1 MTGRRWIFLTFA
13 TIATVVGLTA
23 IIAYAIDPY
32 GVLRDPT
39 GRKLSIYFEERK
51 AKCLMSRQ
59 YVPANFDGLI
69 IGPSASANWDVP
81 TLAGARMFNESLV
94 GANAAE
100 EQIVV
105 NQALS
110 RGHFKLAVF
119 ILNPILTSSH
129 DVKEGLDNVRVSEAI
144 GSFHLFVHEAAH
156 GLLAAHVGFS
166 KSNTAPDGQLF
177 FRNPKDL
184 RIPKSFDDTSFSI
197 DPVAVEQYRSTVQS
211 LRNNGAA
218 IVYVVS
224 PMYEPCYRLRK
235 TRLLAYMQTIRPLLP
250 PAPVID
256 LDGSEYARLRSDPEN
271 YFDCYHLEPQGTAKV
286 VALLDTLVPR
296 AIASGN

>member
-1 MTGRRWIFLTFA
+1 MTGRRWIILTITTVSIAVGVVAAIAFA
-13 TIATVVGLTA
+13 L
-23 IIAYAIDPY
+23 DPY
-32 GVLRDPT
+32 GVWRDPT
-39 GRKLSIYFEERK
+39 GRKLAIYFEERK
-51 AKCLMSRQ
+51 AKYLMSRQ

-69 IGPSASANWDVP
+69 VGASSSANWDVP
-81 TLAGARMFNESLV
+81 TLAGVRMFNESIV

-119 ILNPILTSSH
+119 ILSPIMTSHH
-129 DVKEGLDNVRVSEAI
+129 DVKEGLDHVRVAEAI
-144 GSFHLFVHEAAH
+144 GSFHLFVHEAAL
-156 GLLAAHVGFS
+156 GLLAAHVRFS

-197 DPVAVEQYRSTVQS
+197 DPVAVEQYRGMIQS

-256 LDGSEYARLRSDPEN
+256 LDGPEYSPLRSDPEN
-271 YFDCYHLEPQGTAKV
+271 YFDCYHLEPEGTMKV
-286 VALLDTLVPR
+286 VALLDTLVPQ
-296 AIASGN
+296 AIASEK